1 MMNDKWYTATM
12 LNLGTYYEKMNT
24 KFRNSQKYIKYFFNY
39 RITKKV
45 YKYTLKLSSYKTT
58 NMWINNLLK
67 LIKVYFDDFI

>member
-1 MMNDKWYTATM
+1 M

-58 NMWINNLLK
+58 NM
-67 LIKVYFDDFI
+67 